1 MKLAKTNIIFSKA
14 VNSNTFLKVSFHNLA
29 QWNFIGL

>member
-14 VNSNTFLKVSFHNLA
+14 VKMSSHNLA
-29 QWNFIGL
+29 QWNFIDL